1 MLCSEDGIHCTPLHF
16 YTFPAFTF
24 FELPLL
30 QSSTS
35 FVGGV
40 ANGGMAHGRGPRG
53 LVSVGVARRAWS
65 AWAWPAGLV
74 SVGVARGAWL
84 VWAWPCGHGHWCGQW
99 GVVGGGMVSGGF
111 EVPSVAE
118 LLQAFF
124 FLSTLN
130 STLSPIDHCPMQKEL
145 L

>member
-65 AWAWPAGLV
+65 AWAWPAGLGWCGRGPV
-74 SVGVARGAWL
+74 DMVTGVDSGAWSVGAWSVGVLKFPLWL
-84 VWAWPCGHGHWCGQW
+84 SSCRH
-99 GVVGGGMVSGGF
+99 
-111 EVPSVAE
+111 
-118 LLQAFF
+118 FF
-124 FLSTLN
+124 SSAL
-130 STLSPIDHCPMQKEL
+130 
-145 L
+145 